1 MYPWRRTDSNRYW
14 CFYKDIIDNFEKSC
28 RVKYPNQSILF
39 LDNTYQNLNQVTDIV
54 KEQSCDVNFIFSLV
68 DPPYPWNYLKE
79 QLTLNFPDKKFIFVG
94 NDHAPDFEIN
104 SGFIW
109 FYKNLQKYS
118 DDEILITKV
127 DYTFL
132 NYNYKSHNHRTKL
145 IDLMTDQN
153 LIECGYTSYPRTP
166 ENFKHFESHSFTL
179 SLGDIKIWQTHF
191 LNIVSETVFRLKS
204 EPLMITEKVFKPVL
218 GLRPFIINGTTRY
231 YHELRTMG
239 FDCFEDIFPVREL
252 EIELD
257 TLDATMD
264 KNHQI
269 ICDVIKDLQH
279 KNLPELYQ
287 QLLPRL
293 IANRNHWEKLCQD
306 LTKKFCVDPIELP

>member
-1 MYPWRRTDSNRYW
+1 MYPWRKTDPIGYW
-14 CFYKDIIDNFEKSC
+14 DSYNDVIENFKKVC
-28 RVKYPNQSILF
+28 DKKYSDQQILF
-39 LDNTYQNLNQVTDIV
+39 LDNTYQNLDQVAEIV
-54 KEQSCDVNFIFSLV
+54 AEHDCDMCFIFSLV
-68 DPPYPWNYLKE
+68 DPPYTWNYLKE
-79 QLTLNFPDKKFIFVG
+79 QLLIKFSDKKFIFLG
-94 NDHAPDFEIN
+94 CDHAPDFEIN
-104 SGFIW
+104 LPFIW
-109 FYKNLQKYS
+109 FYRSLQRYPDNELLPTS
-118 DDEILITKV
+118 I

-132 NYNYKSHNHRTKL
+132 SYNGKPHIHRTKL
-145 IDLMTDQN
+145 IERMTDQN
-153 LIECGYTSYPRTP
+153 VIQLGYCTHPKDGIKTHVWS
-166 ENFKHFESHSFTL
+166 NG
-179 SLGDIKIWQTHF
+179 LGDLDIWQRHF
-191 LNIVSETVFRLKS
+191 LNIVSKVVFLKRD
-204 EPLMITEKVFKPVL
+204 EPLCIGEKFFKPVL

-257 TLDATMD
+257 TLDATMN

-306 LTKKFCVDPIELP
+306 LTKKFCVDPIQLP